1 MAIIY
6 PEHLRGITTGALNE
20 IKRKGYTTGSG
31 GLLSSKYVKEMMK
44 DTSEFAFRTE
54 PLGIFMTTLEKAKTD
69 IEITADAVS
78 AAAKKMVLASN
89 DATESMNDSSRKMR
103 EAVDKL
109 GAQMQKFNNIFASAK
124 FSEQAQAATS
134 LADALERLAK
144 LEERGLLE
152 KVMTA
157 LAK

>member
-1 MAIIY
+1 
-6 PEHLRGITTGALNE
+6 
-20 IKRKGYTTGSG
+20 
-31 GLLSSKYVKEMMK
+31 
-44 DTSEFAFRTE
+44 
-54 PLGIFMTTLEKAKTD
+54 
-69 IEITADAVS
+69 
-78 AAAKKMVLASN
+78 
-89 DATESMNDSSRKMR
+89 
-103 EAVDKL
+103 
-109 GAQMQKFNNIFASAK
+109 MQKFNNIFASAK